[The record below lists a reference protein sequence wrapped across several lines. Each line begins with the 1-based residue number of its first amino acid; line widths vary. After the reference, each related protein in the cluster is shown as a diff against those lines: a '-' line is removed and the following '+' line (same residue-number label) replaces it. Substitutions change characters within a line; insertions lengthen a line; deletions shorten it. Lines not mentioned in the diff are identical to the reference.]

1 MDKNFI
7 KTSFVLM
14 LCQLSAGL
22 FTPYLSLFLVDK
34 VGFNNEELGMYVLI
48 CGISSFVLNLLVGVK
63 SDNMLLTKKTV
74 LLFSLTMSILGYSF
88 LVFTQSFFVILIISV
103 IFISFSTTLT
113 TQIFSYAKY
122 ILKGDKEDY
131 YISLLRIVVSISW
144 IVSPVIASIIMR
156 NSNYCLLVVGVVF
169 WYLLS
174 LFACIF
180 LFSENDRCTEE
191 ITIEKTHIKIRY
203 IYIILSFLVF
213 SLLQATNTI
222 WNTNVPL
229 YLIEHINVSKSFI
242 GVISS
247 INAIMEIPIIIIIS
261 KLLDKCK
268 VEKIIII
275 GIVLGSTLFVIF
287 PQIDNMY
294 IVLILMTLK
303 AAYGTSFIALGMVF
317 FHKTIPE
324 RIGLAT
330 ALYSNTNRVGSMI
343 AGSIISLI
351 GKNYNKMFTILL
363 IISLICM
370 FYFIC
375 IVNKNKIYMRGE

>member
-1 MDKNFI
+1 M
-7 KTSFVLM
+7 
-14 LCQLSAGL
+14 
-22 FTPYLSLFLVDK
+22 
-34 VGFNNEELGMYVLI
+34 
-48 CGISSFVLNLLVGVK
+48 
-63 SDNMLLTKKTV
+63 
-74 LLFSLTMSILGYSF
+74 
-88 LVFTQSFFVILIISV
+88 
-103 IFISFSTTLT
+103 
-113 TQIFSYAKY
+113 
-122 ILKGDKEDY
+122 
-131 YISLLRIVVSISW
+131 
-144 IVSPVIASIIMR
+144 
-156 NSNYCLLVVGVVF
+156 VGVVF

-222 WNTNVPL
+222 WNTNIPL
-229 YLIEHINVSKSFI
+229 YLIEHINASKSFI

-363 IISLICM
+363 IMSLICM